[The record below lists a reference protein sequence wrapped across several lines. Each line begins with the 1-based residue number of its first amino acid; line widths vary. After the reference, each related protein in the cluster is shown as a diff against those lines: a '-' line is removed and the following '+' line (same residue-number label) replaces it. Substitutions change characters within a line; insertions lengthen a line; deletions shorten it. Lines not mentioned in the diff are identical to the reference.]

1 MNKTQPASTACAD
14 RGRLWFAEVGWGGR
28 PPQRSIAYL
37 FCGGL
42 PLLPLPVLP
51 ELPVPVPLLV
61 PLPVAPLVVPLL
73 VPLLMLPL
81 DGAGAVELA
90 GGVEAGVLV
99 VDGCL
104 AQAANSIAA
113 ASALRATF
121 IFIDDTPV
129 E

>member
-1 MNKTQPASTACAD
+1 
-14 RGRLWFAEVGWGGR
+14 
-28 PPQRSIAYL
+28 L

-51 ELPVPVPLLV
+51 VPVPLLLPLLV
-61 PLPVAPLVVPLL
+61 PLPMLPLLEPLL

>member
-1 MNKTQPASTACAD
+1 MPRSAGAGN
-14 RGRLWFAEVGWGGR
+14 R
-28 PPQRSIAYL
+28 PSDLSLTSFYL

-42 PLLPLPVLP
+42 PLLPVLP
-51 ELPVPVPLLV
+51 LVPLLDGAV
-61 PLPVAPLVVPLL
+61 LDGAALL
-73 VPLLMLPL
+73 EPLLMLPL
-81 DGAGAVELA
+81 DGAAGAVELA

-99 VDGCL
+99 VAGCL